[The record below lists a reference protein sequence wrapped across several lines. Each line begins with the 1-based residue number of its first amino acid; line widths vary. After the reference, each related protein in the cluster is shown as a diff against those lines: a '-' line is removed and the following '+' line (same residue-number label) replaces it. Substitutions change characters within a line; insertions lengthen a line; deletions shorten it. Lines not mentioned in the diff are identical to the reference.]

1 MIYRCVKDDDDH
13 DGDNDDG
20 DNVRRKSSWINF
32 EKGVLIPSHPSVA
45 YMHYNYAW
53 LSPVLGNPSRT
64 LRRSGLV
71 SRTSY
76 A

>member
-1 MIYRCVKDDDDH
+1 MICVKDDDDN
-13 DGDNDDG
+13 DNNDNDNG

-32 EKGVLIPSHPSVA
+32 EEGVLIPSHPSVA

-53 LSPVLGNPSRT
+53 ASPVLGSPSRT
-64 LRRSGLV
+64 LRRSGPV